1 MTLSKSK
8 ELAALMQLNEFL
20 TDLGKLGIQ
29 YEITRIDGKF
39 TWSFNSTL
47 TQVDIEQF
55 EEQTRASRKTN
66 EEDDEEEQVGAWEAE
81 VGSSSG
87 CQGCGGGGK
96 CQKQ

>member
-20 TDLGKLGIQ
+20 TDLNKLGIR
-29 YEITRIDGKF
+29 YEISRENGKF
-39 TWSFNSTL
+39 TLSFNSTL

-55 EEQTRASRKTN
+55 EEQTRASRKTD
-66 EEDDEEEQVGAWEAE
+66 EDDEEEQVGAWEAE

>member
-39 TWSFNSTL
+39 TLSFYSAL
-47 TQVDIEQF
+47 TQADIDQFKEQI
-55 EEQTRASRKTN
+55 RAGRKTD
-66 EEDDEEEQVGAWEAE
+66 EEDDEEEEQIGAWEAE
-81 VGSSSG
+81 FGSG
-87 CQGCGGGGK
+87 ECQGCGGGGK